1 MQYLS
6 QELGALYLILTMPLL
21 VKNPFPRIVNSV
33 SLPML
38 QTTKLQR
45 EFWTK
50 IWERK
55 FLENAAHIPKKSP
68 VPVFPLLGDNDSFD
82 CPNFAEGLQYWLLNT
97 SLRDSVGR
105 FFDFWSYDTRWRHSW
120 HYRQLLGRSIQLGN
134 ENNREPRS
142 EKLRNE
148 ENRVGRVVIACH
160 VKPGSASATFFDL
173 LRLFIVNELGNGNGT
188 PILLLHGHTH
198 IWDYEPYLFILPS
211 FLRINIAG
219 ETIEPPTFITIN
231 ESG

>member
-1 MQYLS
+1 
-6 QELGALYLILTMPLL
+6 
-21 VKNPFPRIVNSV
+21 
-33 SLPML
+33 
-38 QTTKLQR
+38 
-45 EFWTK
+45 
-50 IWERK
+50 
-55 FLENAAHIPKKSP
+55 
-68 VPVFPLLGDNDSFD
+68 
-82 CPNFAEGLQYWLLNT
+82 LNT